1 MTGLVYTHEPTTL
14 TSILH
19 HGTVTS
25 HTWYTYL
32 SSSLSSLYIIS
43 QVGVFLGYILHHTRE
58 EAVKVDHVIK
68 LVLWQVVLLPL
79 SKTFPLVS
87 FLAAF
92 AVVYGLY
99 GLRKGE
105 ATTLFIATA
114 YNAFQRLAWSLA
126 LVWVIFSCTKV

>member
-1 MTGLVYTHEPTTL
+1 MIPDVGLVYT
-14 TSILH
+14 
-19 HGTVTS
+19 
-25 HTWYTYL
+25 
-32 SSSLSSLYIIS
+32 IS
-43 QVGVFLGYILHHTRE
+43 QVGEFLGYILHHTRGK
-58 EAVKVDHVIK
+58 AVKVDHVIK

-99 GLRKGE
+99 GLRQGKT
-105 ATTLFIATA
+105 TTLFIATA
-114 YNAFQRLAWSLA
+114 YNAFQRFAWSLA